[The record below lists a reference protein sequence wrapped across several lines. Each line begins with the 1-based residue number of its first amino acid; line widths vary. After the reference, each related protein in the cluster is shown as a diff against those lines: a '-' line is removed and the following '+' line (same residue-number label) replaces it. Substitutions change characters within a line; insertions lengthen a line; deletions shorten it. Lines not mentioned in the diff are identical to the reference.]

1 MSQEN
6 SLTTPEDR
14 DRENGWRPESGKPPL
29 SEEEMSVAMT
39 ALNDVSFVAKFAK
52 VDRVYSDPS
61 IPMQNISLFSFT
73 PAKGATPN
81 ANGVFG
87 FGKIRGTYNLP
98 QEAEE
103 RAEYIIRN
111 VDSTHQVFH
120 TYTGRPFPITTS
132 SKYSA
137 ETSDVDIRKE
147 MTSATSSNVKE
158 RRKTD
163 EQTMR
168 EVKEREEALIA
179 ESKMDP
185 DDADPYDE
193 YITLKVKKAQ
203 LTWTYFEHKKKM
215 EEILPIIAKTKER
228 LVELDDSNSE
238 FSEKYLEKYMDA
250 RKASGLTDEKA
261 KENFLQFLVDDIEI
275 PELN

>member
-6 SLTTPEDR
+6 SLTAPEDR
-14 DRENGWRPESGKPPL
+14 NHENRWYPESSKPPL
-29 SEEEMSVAMT
+29 SEEEMSAAMS
-39 ALNDVSFVAKFAK
+39 ALNDTSFMEKFAK

-103 RAEYIIRN
+103 RAAYIIRN
-111 VDSTHQVFH
+111 VDSSHQVFH
-120 TYTGRPFPITTS
+120 AYTGRPFPITTS

-137 ETSDVDIRKE
+137 ETSEVDIRKE
-147 MTSATSSNVKE
+147 MTSATSNNVKE

-163 EQTMR
+163 EQTMM

-185 DDADPYDE
+185 EDADPYDE

-238 FSEKYLEKYMDA
+238 FSQKYFQKYMDA
-250 RKASGLTDEKA
+250 RKASGLTDENA
-261 KENFLQFLVDDIEI
+261 KENFLQFLVEDIEI

>member
-6 SLTTPEDR
+6 SLTAPEDR

-29 SEEEMSVAMT
+29 SEEEMSGAMT
-39 ALNDVSFVAKFAK
+39 ALNDLSFVTKFAK
-52 VDRVYSDPS
+52 VDRVYSDPT

-81 ANGVFG
+81 ENGVFG

-137 ETSDVDIRKE
+137 ETSDIDIRKE

-163 EQTMR
+163 EQTIR
-168 EVKEREEALIA
+168 EVKEREDALIA

-185 DDADPYDE
+185 ADADPYDE

-215 EEILPIIAKTKER
+215 EEIVPIIAKTKDR
-228 LVELDDSNSE
+228 LGELDASNSE

-261 KENFLQFLVDDIEI
+261 KENFLQFLVEDVVI
-275 PELN
+275 

>member
-6 SLTTPEDR
+6 SLTAPEDR
-14 DRENGWRPESGKPPL
+14 DREKGWRPESGTPPL
-29 SEEEMSVAMT
+29 SEEEMVDAMLG
-39 ALNDVSFVAKFAK
+39 LNDTTFVAKFAK
-52 VDRVYSDPS
+52 VDRVYSDPV

-81 ANGVFG
+81 SNGIFG
-87 FGKIRGTYNLP
+87 FGKIRGTYNTP

-103 RAEYIIRN
+103 RAEYIIRS

-120 TYTGRPFPITTS
+120 SYTGRPFPITTS

-137 ETSDVDIRKE
+137 ETSEIDIRKE
-147 MTSATSSNVKE
+147 MSSATSNNVKE

-163 EQTMR
+163 EQTIK
-168 EVKEREEALIA
+168 EVREREEALIA
-179 ESKMDP
+179 ESKMEQE
-185 DDADPYDE
+185 DADPYDE

-215 EEILPIIAKTKER
+215 EEIVPIIAKTKER
-228 LVELDDSNSE
+228 LLELDASNSE
-238 FSEKYLEKYMDA
+238 FSEKYFDKYMDA
-250 RKASGLTDEKA
+250 RKSSGLTNEKS
-261 KENFLQFLVDDIEI
+261 KDNFLQFLVEDVEI
-275 PELN
+275 SEIN